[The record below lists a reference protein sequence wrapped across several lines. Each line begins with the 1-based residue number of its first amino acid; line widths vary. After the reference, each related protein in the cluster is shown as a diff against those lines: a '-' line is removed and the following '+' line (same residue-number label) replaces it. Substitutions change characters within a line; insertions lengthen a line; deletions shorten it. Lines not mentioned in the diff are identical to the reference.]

1 MRGKMRFAATVLS
14 LAMAVSCFNSP
25 VTFAENISENVKAES
40 DITEVTESTA
50 KILIGKV
57 EAAFTGDTVEI
68 PVKAYK
74 LNGAAVSSL
83 KVDFNIDKNTFE
95 DVSVLASE
103 GSTVEGT
110 YGEENKY
117 TVNFAGGT
125 NSFEDKDVMFTI
137 KAKVKST
144 AAYVENGY
152 AFSPEI
158 KEALGAENNSLDL
171 AVEGEA
177 LVNVYEFGDVNFDG
191 AVNINDASMVLDY
204 VLNSSDRFND
214 DQVRAAAVYGTEI
227 SAKDASAILQS
238 VLGEDFEIIAPVK
251 NVVAVDPEVS
261 DDNTETTT
269 VGSDDNTETTTVG
282 SDDNTETTTV
292 GSDDNTETTTVGS
305 DDNTETTT
313 VGSDDNTETTTT
325 SIDVPVESTTTA
337 PVEGFKVTAEG
348 SLTLGAEDTGKVE
361 VSVTV
366 PDGTKAEDVKAV
378 VEKDE
383 TAVENG
389 FVISEVTVDGT
400 TAKFNI
406 TLDENAETAAAA
418 GKYTVK
424 VTLGEETAIADFT
437 VNDGENPPA
446 AEVNVTAEGK
456 LTLGSTEETNKVSVS
471 ATVPENTKADDVKV
485 AIEKEGTDAA
495 GSFTVSEVTV
505 EETVAKFDITL
516 KADAETAAVAGEY
529 TVKVTVG
536 ETAGSAKFT
545 VEETVNPPEVEINVT
560 AEGKLTLGST
570 EETNKVSVSATVPEN
585 TKTEDVKVT
594 IEKEDTDAAESFTVS
609 EVTVEKTVAKFDITL
624 KADTETAAAAGEYTV
639 KVTVG
644 ETVGNANFTV
654 ESAPEPV
661 VIDVAVTGSLDLA
674 NTEDTGKVEVSVTV
688 PEGTEASAVEK
699 AIIKDGAEVESG
711 FIVSE
716 VTVEGTTAKFEITL
730 DQSAATAAA
739 AGEYTVEVTL
749 GETKG
754 SQSFTVNNNTT
765 EA

>member
-1 MRGKMRFAATVLS
+1 MRFAATVLS

-191 AVNINDASMVLDY
+191 VVNINDASMVLDY

-251 NVVAVDPEVS
+251 NVVAVDPEV
-261 DDNTETTT
+261 
-269 VGSDDNTETTTVG
+269 
-282 SDDNTETTTV
+282 
-292 GSDDNTETTTVGS
+292 S

-406 TLDENAETAAAA
+406 TLNENAETAAAA

-446 AEVNVTAEGK
+446 AEV
-456 LTLGSTEETNKVSVS
+456 
-471 ATVPENTKADDVKV
+471 
-485 AIEKEGTDAA
+485 
-495 GSFTVSEVTV
+495 
-505 EETVAKFDITL
+505 
-516 KADAETAAVAGEY
+516 
-529 TVKVTVG
+529 
-536 ETAGSAKFT
+536 
-545 VEETVNPPEVEINVT
+545 NVT